1 MSAHDATLD
10 ERKKRETLMII
21 NTFTLTLGACL
32 VATFIGTIPATAQTT
47 ADAIRSTIKEGQKV
61 SITDDHGREFKGR
74 ISRLTGGSLS
84 LLESKTSTDIPYDQI
99 VRIDRPHDGLGNG
112 ALIGFGVG
120 AALGF
125 AAVVSEDTRS
135 CDPDVLFDCSDPN
148 PGGYAALTAIAGGL
162 GAAIGAGVDALIH
175 RNPSLYRRG
184 NTRIT
189 MTPAIAPGKRAALLA
204 VSW

>member
-1 MSAHDATLD
+1 MPCRDFYRND
-10 ERKKRETLMII
+10 PRD
-21 NTFTLTLGACL
+21 GADDSRRDPL
-32 VATFIGTIPATAQTT
+32 
-47 ADAIRSTIKEGQKV
+47 RLSREGQKV
-61 SITDDHGREFKGR
+61 SVTDDQGREFKGR
-74 ISRLTGGSLS
+74 INALTDDSLS
-84 LLESKTSTDIPYDQI
+84 LLGATTSTDIPYDQI

-135 CDPDVLFDCSDPN
+135 CDPDILFDCSDPN

-162 GAAIGAGVDALIH
+162 GAAIGVGIDALVH
-175 RNPSLYRRG
+175 RNAALYRRG
-184 NTRIT
+184 TTRISL
-189 MTPAIAPGKRAALLA
+189 APTLGHGKRAAVLS